1 MKIRTKIGFAL
12 LAFVMVINVSCD
24 KSDDDDKQVNDAL
37 QLPPYESMAVDFSD
51 FLDDSSNSGKLNS
64 TTAKVGGNWLYPR
77 LVVGIWN
84 TALFTNLA
92 VPVASFKGAFA
103 HKAEL
108 IGENTWQ
115 WSYTVDG
122 FASEYTAELTGE
134 LTGEEV
140 VWKMYVTKA
149 GVGAF
154 DEFLWFSGVSDLDG
168 NSGEWALYQ
177 SPERPKRMINIEWSR
192 ENDEIGS
199 IRYSWVRELN
209 DEDSDDLFMGSY
221 LEYGLQEGDNDVYY
235 NIHVY
240 DLQWEDF
247 VDVNIEWN
255 STDFNGRVMA
265 PTHFEDELWHCWD
278 STGEDVDCE

>member
-140 VWKMYVTKA
+140 VWKMYVTKDGA
-149 GVGAF
+149 GAF
-154 DEFLWFSGVSDLDG
+154 EKFLWFSGVSDLDG

-177 SPERPKRMINIEWSR
+177 SPERPNRMINIVWSR
-192 ENDEIGS
+192 ENDEIGN

-209 DEDSDDLFMGSY
+209 DEDSDDLFRDSY
-221 LEYGLQEGDNDVYY
+221 LEYGLQEGDYDVYY

-240 DLQWEDF
+240 DLQWEAF
-247 VDVNIEWN
+247 VNVNIEWN

>member
-12 LAFVMVINVSCD
+12 LAFVMVFNVSCD
-24 KSDDDDKQVNDAL
+24 KSDDDDKLVNDAL

-122 FASEYTAELTGE
+122 FASKYTAILTGE
-134 LTGEEV
+134 LTSDKV
-140 VWKMYVTKA
+140 VWKMYVTKD

-154 DEFLWFSGVSDLDG
+154 KDFLWFSGVSDLDG

-177 SPERPKRMINIEWSR
+177 SPERPNRMINIEWSR

-199 IRYSWVRELN
+199 ISYSWVREMN
-209 DEDSDDLFMGSY
+209 DEDSDDLFKGSY
-221 LEYGLQEGDNDVYY
+221 LEYGLQEGDYDVYY

-240 DLQWEDF
+240 DLQWENF

-265 PTHFEDELWHCWD
+265 PTHFEDEIWHCWD
-278 STGEDVDCE
+278 NTGEDVDCE

>member
-1 MKIRTKIGFAL
+1 MKFRTKIGFAL
-12 LAFVMVINVSCD
+12 LAFVMVFNVSCD
-24 KSDDDDKQVNDAL
+24 KTDDDDKLANDAL

-122 FASEYTAELTGE
+122 FASKYTAILTGE
-134 LTGEEV
+134 LTSDKV
-140 VWKMYVTKA
+140 VWKMYVTKD

-154 DEFLWFSGVSDLDG
+154 KDFLWFSGVSDLDG

-177 SPERPKRMINIEWSR
+177 SPERPNRMINIEWSR

-199 IRYSWVRELN
+199 ISYSWVREMN
-209 DEDSDDLFMGSY
+209 DEDSDDLFKGSY
-221 LEYGLQEGDNDVYY
+221 LEYGLQEGDYDVYY

-240 DLQWEDF
+240 DLQWENF

-265 PTHFEDELWHCWD
+265 PTHFEDEIWHCWD
-278 STGEDVDCE
+278 NTGEDVDCE